1 MRLLIRKHI
10 KLEAVYIDQ
19 HYGLVLECKQ
29 GSRKAQYELYKL
41 YSKAMFNVALRVLN
55 DMDEAADVLQ
65 EAFIDAY
72 NRIADFRQE
81 TTFGLWM
88 KQIVINKSISQLR
101 KRRLNMLSIED
112 HDCEDLADEMDDSD
126 AEELKLQVQK
136 VHEAIHQ
143 LPDGYRVV
151 LSLYLLEGYDHEE
164 ISHILKISENTS
176 RTQFMRAR
184 KKLVE
189 ILRKQGVYYKN

>member
-1 MRLLIRKHI
+1 M
-10 KLEAVYIDQ
+10 LEAVYTDQ
-19 HYGLVLECKQ
+19 HFGLVVECKK
-29 GSRKAQYELYKL
+29 GSRKAQYDLYKL

-55 DMDEAADVLQ
+55 DADEAADVLQ
-65 EAFIDAY
+65 EAFIDAFA
-72 NRIADFRQE
+72 RVKDFRQE

-101 KRRLNMLSIED
+101 KRRKDLVSI
-112 HDCEDLADEMDDSD
+112 DDVDVEAIPDTESVD
-126 AEELKLQVQK
+126 MEEIELQVHQ
-136 VHEAIHQ
+136 VHEAIQ
-143 LPDGYRVV
+143 LLPDGYRVV

-184 KKLVE
+184 RKLVE
-189 ILRKQGVYYKN
+189 ILKRKGIHYN